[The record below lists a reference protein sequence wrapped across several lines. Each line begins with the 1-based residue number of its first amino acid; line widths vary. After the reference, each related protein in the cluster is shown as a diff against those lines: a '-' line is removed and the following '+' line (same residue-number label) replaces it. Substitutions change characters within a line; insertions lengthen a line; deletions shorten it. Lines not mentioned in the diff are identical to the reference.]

1 MSTIAAI
8 STPNAAGGIG
18 IVRLSGENAIEIA
31 AKCFRPVSGKSVTSM
46 KGYTAAYGTVSDGAE
61 ELDDGVLLVYR
72 APHSYTGE
80 NTAELCCHGGL
91 FILQKVLRTVLSLGA
106 EPAGPGE
113 FTKRAYLNG
122 KMDLSQA
129 ESVMNV
135 ISAQGEQALTAARNT
150 LKGNVSKKIN
160 DVTSSLIAAAA
171 ALAAWADYP
180 DEDIPAV
187 QNDALRETL
196 VKNGK
201 ELESL
206 IRRYDAGRTVTQG
219 VNTVICGK
227 PNVGKSTLMNLLT
240 GFDRSIVTS
249 VAGTTRDVVEET
261 VRVGSTVLR
270 LADTAGLHETSD
282 IVESIGVNIAKERID
297 SADLVLAVFDVSREL
312 TEEDKELIEICRDK
326 KCIAVINKTDLEH
339 RMSTEEVKK
348 NIPCVIEISAGKGD
362 CLPLLEEALMKLLGT
377 EGLDFNQ
384 EILAGERQ
392 RECCVKALD
401 NINEGIAA
409 IDAGLT
415 ADAVNVSIDCAVEAL
430 LTLTGKKASEEIV
443 NEVFRSFC
451 VGK

>member
-18 IVRLSGENAIEIA
+18 IVRLSGEDAVSIA
-31 AKCFRPVSGKSVTSM
+31 ARCFKPVSGKDVNTM
-46 KGYTAAYGTVSDGAE
+46 KGYSAAYGTVFDAE
-61 ELDDGVLLVYR
+61 GELDDGVLLVYR

-80 NTAELCCHGGL
+80 NTAEICCHGGL
-91 FILQKVLRTVLSLGA
+91 YVMQKVLRTVLSLGA
-106 EPAGPGE
+106 VPAGAGE
-113 FTKRAYLNG
+113 FTKRAFLNG

-150 LKGNVSKKIN
+150 LKGNVSKKAGDIC
-160 DVTSSLIAAAA
+160 SSLIASAA

-187 QNDALRETL
+187 QTDNLRAQL
-196 VKNGK
+196 VKNAQELK
-201 ELESL
+201 EL
-206 IRRYDAGRTVTQG
+206 IDRYDAGKTVTQG

-240 GFDRSIVTS
+240 GYNRSIVTS

-261 VRVGSTVLR
+261 VRVGSTLLR
-270 LADTAGLHETSD
+270 LADTAGLHDTED
-282 IVESIGVNIAKERID
+282 EVESIGVSIAKDRIYD
-297 SADLVLAVFDVSREL
+297 ADLVLAVFDISREL
-312 TEEDKELIEICRDK
+312 SDEDRELISVCRGR
-326 KCIAVINKTDLEH
+326 KCIAVLNKTDLEH
-339 RMSTEEVKK
+339 KLKTDEIRE
-348 NIPCVIEISAGKGD
+348 NIPFVIELSAKNAD
-362 CLPLLEEALMKLLGT
+362 SSPLLENALMKLLGT

-392 RECCVKALD
+392 RDCCKKALE
-401 NINEGIAA
+401 NLNEGIFA
-409 IDAGLT
+409 IDSGLT

-443 NEVFRSFC
+443 SEVFKTFC

>member
-18 IVRLSGENAIEIA
+18 IVRLSGENAISIA
-31 AKCFRPVSGKSVTSM
+31 AKCFRPSSGKSVNGM
-46 KGYTAAYGTVSDGAE
+46 KGYTAAYGTVFDGGE

-80 NTAELCCHGGL
+80 NTAEICCHGGL

-135 ISAQGEQALTAARNT
+135 ISAQGAQALTAARNT
-150 LKGNVSKKIN
+150 LKGSVSKKIN
-160 DVTSSLIAAAA
+160 EITSSLIAAAA

-187 QNDALRETL
+187 QTDALRETL
-196 VKNGK
+196 VRNGK
-201 ELESL
+201 ELDSL
-206 IRRYDAGRTVTQG
+206 IKRYDAGRTVTQG

-261 VRVGSTVLR
+261 VRVGSTLLR
-270 LADTAGLHETSD
+270 LADTAGLHETED

-312 TEEDKELIEICRDK
+312 TEEDKELIESCRGK
-326 KCIAVINKTDLEH
+326 KCVAVINKTDLEH
-339 RMSTEEVKK
+339 RLSLEEIKE
-348 NIPCVIEISAGKGD
+348 NIPCVIEISAKNGEAAA
-362 CLPLLEEALMKLLGT
+362 LLEEALMKLLGT

-392 RECCVKALD
+392 RDCCVKALE
-401 NINEGIAA
+401 NINEGISAL
-409 IDAGLT
+409 DMGLT

-443 NEVFRSFC
+443 SEVFRTFC

>member
-18 IVRLSGENAIEIA
+18 IVRLSGEDAINIA
-31 AKCFRPVSGKSVTSM
+31 AKCFRPVSGKDVASM
-46 KGYTAAYGTVSDGAE
+46 KGYTAAYGTFYDENG

-80 NTAELCCHGGL
+80 NTAEICCHGGL
-91 FILQKVLRTVLSLGA
+91 FIMQKVLRRVLELGA
-106 EPAGPGE
+106 VSAGAGE
-113 FTKRAYLNG
+113 FTKRAFLNG

-135 ISAQGEQALTAARNT
+135 ISAQGEQALSAARNT
-150 LKGNVSKKIN
+150 LKGNVSKKIGEICA
-160 DVTSSLIAAAA
+160 SLIDSAA

-187 QNDALRETL
+187 QTENLRREL
-196 VKNGK
+196 AKNAS
-201 ELESL
+201 ELKRL
-206 IRRYDAGRTVTQG
+206 IDRYDAGRAVTQG

-249 VAGTTRDVVEET
+249 VAGTTRDVIEET

-270 LADTAGLHETSD
+270 LADTAGLRETSD
-282 IVESIGVNIAKERID
+282 EVESIGVSIAKRRLED
-297 SADLVLAVFDVSREL
+297 ADLVLAVFDISREL
-312 TEEDKELIEICRDK
+312 SAEDRELIDFCRDK
-326 KCIAVINKTDLEH
+326 KCVAVINKTDLEH
-339 RMSTEEVKK
+339 NLATDEIRES
-348 NIPCVIEISAGKGD
+348 IPFVVELSAKQSESVS
-362 CLPLLEEALMKLLGT
+362 LLEDALMQVLGT
-377 EGLDFNQ
+377 GGLDFNQ

-392 RECCVKALD
+392 RECCIKALD
-401 NINEGIAA
+401 NLNEGIFA
-409 IDAGLT
+409 IDSGLT

-443 NEVFRSFC
+443 SEVFRKFC

>member
-18 IVRLSGENAIEIA
+18 IVRLSGENAISIA
-31 AKCFRPVSGKSVTSM
+31 AKCFRPSSGKSVNGM
-46 KGYTAAYGTVSDGAE
+46 KGYTAAYGTVFDGGE

-80 NTAELCCHGGL
+80 NTAEICCHGGL
-91 FILQKVLRTVLSLGA
+91 FIMQKVLRTVLSLGA

-135 ISAQGEQALTAARNT
+135 ISAQGAQALTAARNT
-150 LKGNVSKKIN
+150 LKGSVSKKIN
-160 DVTSSLIAAAA
+160 GITSSLIAAAA

-187 QNDALRETL
+187 QTDALRETL
-196 VKNGK
+196 VNNGK
-201 ELESL
+201 ELDSL
-206 IRRYDAGRTVTQG
+206 IKRYDAGRTVTQG

-261 VRVGSTVLR
+261 VRVGSTLLR
-270 LADTAGLHETSD
+270 LADTAGLHETED

-312 TEEDKELIEICRDK
+312 TEEDKELIEICRGK
-326 KCIAVINKTDLEH
+326 KCVAVINKTDLEH
-339 RMSTEEVKK
+339 RLSLEEIKE
-348 NIPCVIEISAGKGD
+348 NIPCVIGISAKNGEAAA
-362 CLPLLEEALMKLLGT
+362 LLEEALMKLLGT

-392 RECCVKALD
+392 RDCCVKALE
-401 NINEGIAA
+401 NINEGISAL
-409 IDAGLT
+409 DMGLT

-443 NEVFRSFC
+443 SEVFRTFC

>member
-18 IVRLSGENAIEIA
+18 IVRLSGEDAVSIA
-31 AKCFRPVSGKSVTSM
+31 ARCFKPVSGKDVNTM
-46 KGYTAAYGTVSDGAE
+46 KGYSAAYGTVFDAE
-61 ELDDGVLLVYR
+61 GELDDGVLLVYR

-80 NTAELCCHGGL
+80 NTAEICCHGGL
-91 FILQKVLRTVLSLGA
+91 FVMQKVLRTVFSLGA
-106 EPAGPGE
+106 VPAGAGE
-113 FTKRAYLNG
+113 FTKRAFLNG

-150 LKGNVSKKIN
+150 LKGNVSKKAGDIC
-160 DVTSSLIAAAA
+160 SSLIASAA

-187 QNDALRETL
+187 QTDNLRAQL
-196 VKNGK
+196 VKNAQELK
-201 ELESL
+201 EL
-206 IRRYDAGRTVTQG
+206 IDRYDAGKTVTQG

-240 GFDRSIVTS
+240 GYNRSIVTS

-261 VRVGSTVLR
+261 VRVGSTLLR
-270 LADTAGLHETSD
+270 LADTAGLHDTSD
-282 IVESIGVNIAKERID
+282 EVESIGVSIAKDRIYD
-297 SADLVLAVFDVSREL
+297 ADLVLAVFDISREL
-312 TEEDKELIEICRDK
+312 SDEDRELISVCRGR
-326 KCIAVINKTDLEH
+326 KCIAVLNKTDLEH
-339 RMSTEEVKK
+339 KLKTDEIRE
-348 NIPCVIEISAGKGD
+348 NIPFVIELSAKNAD
-362 CLPLLEEALMKLLGT
+362 SSPLLENALMKLLGT

-392 RECCVKALD
+392 RDCCKKALE
-401 NINEGIAA
+401 NLNEGIFA
-409 IDAGLT
+409 IDSGLT

-443 NEVFRSFC
+443 SEVFKTFC